1 MAVSSGKAGGVFAST
16 QAVPVAF
23 TNEASVADAAHVRYS
38 IANRV
43 KAAWPIGMA
52 LVVKVAGA
60 VVTTGFTVEWA
71 VGSVVFDTALSA
83 EVVTFAGTYAPVVEM
98 GGFYAWTC
106 EQSAPAV
113 STTDFIAARGDFE
126 TFACLGI
133 NSGNVKATRFWDTM
147 GFRDRVGV
155 PCLIRCYVS
164 VATGDHFAAWAIPKS
179 SSASADKT
187 KAIDEPIE
195 FALVGPLYHR
205 DTN

>member
-16 QAVPVAF
+16 VVAPVAF
-23 TNEASVADAAHVRYS
+23 TNEAATADTAHLRYS
-38 IANRV
+38 ITNRV
-43 KAAWPIGMA
+43 KAAWPIDMA
-52 LVVKVAGA
+52 LVVKVAGTT
-60 VVTTGFTVEWA
+60 VTNYVVEWA
-71 VGSVVFDTALSA
+71 VGSVVFDTALLA
-83 EVVTFAGTYAPVVEM
+83 QAVTFAGTYAPVVEM

-106 EQSAPAV
+106 DQSAPAV
-113 STTDFIAARGDFE
+113 PTTDFIAARAEFE

-133 NSGNVKATRFWDTM
+133 FTGNVKATRFWDTL

-195 FALVGPLYHR
+195 FALIGPLYHR